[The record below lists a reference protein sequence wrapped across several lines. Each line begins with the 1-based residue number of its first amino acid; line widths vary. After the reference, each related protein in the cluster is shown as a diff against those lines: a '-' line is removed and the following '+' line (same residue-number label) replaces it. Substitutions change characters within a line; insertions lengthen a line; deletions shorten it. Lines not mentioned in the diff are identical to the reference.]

1 MDGIQV
7 DFTNETKYL
16 GVTLDSKLTWNTH
29 FNNVA
34 TRGKQYLMQ
43 IMNALNKSWGPKP
56 SLVRWIFSAIVRPR
70 ITYAAMCWSHSI
82 NQKTKFKKLQ
92 QINRL
97 VSMMMA
103 PARRSTP
110 TKALE
115 VINNIMPLDL
125 YLHPVSYTHL
135 TLPTIYS
142 V

>member
-1 MDGIQV
+1 MEEIPV
-7 DFTNETKYL
+7 EFSTEVKYL

-43 IMNALNKSWGPKP
+43 IMNALNKTWGPKP
-56 SLVRWIFSAIVRPR
+56 SMVRWIYTSIVRTR
-70 ITYAAMCWSHSI
+70 TTYAAMVWSHSI
-82 NQKTKFKKLQ
+82 NTKAKIKKLQ

-97 VSMMMA
+97 ATMMMA

-115 VINNIMPLDL
+115 IINNLIPLD
-125 YLHPVSYTHL
+125 
-135 TLPTIYS
+135 IYGTFTK
-142 V
+142 

>member
-1 MDGIQV
+1 MNGMQV
-7 DFTNETKYL
+7 NFSTETRYL

-29 FNNVA
+29 FNNIS

-56 SLVRWIFSAIVRPR
+56 SLVRWIYTAKVRTR
-70 ITYAAMCWSHSI
+70 ITYAAMIWSHSI
-82 NQKTKFKKLQ
+82 NYKTKLNKLQ

-97 VSMMMA
+97 ASMMMA

-115 VINNIMPLDL
+115 IINKLMSLDI
-125 YLHPVSYTHL
+125 YLHQISLTAVS
-135 TLPTIYS
+135 
-142 V
+142 